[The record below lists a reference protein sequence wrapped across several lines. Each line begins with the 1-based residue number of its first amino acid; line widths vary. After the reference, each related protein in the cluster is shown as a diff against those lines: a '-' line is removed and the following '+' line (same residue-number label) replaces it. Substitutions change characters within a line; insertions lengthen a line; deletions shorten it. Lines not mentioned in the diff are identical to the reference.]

1 MRPSRYFF
9 AFFIAATLP
18 VIAGCAT
25 SEPRDYS
32 LYREHMPASVLVLP
46 PTNQSVEVNAGYSV
60 MSSVTTPLAA
70 AGYYVFPVAVVD
82 TYFKE
87 NGLATAAEMHGAPLD
102 KIRDVFGADAVLYL
116 DVKQYGQDYKVLWSE
131 AEVEIEAKL
140 VDTKTGVTIWDGRA
154 SGSESSNDGNT
165 DGGLLGLLAT
175 AALAQAIGTT
185 ADASHGLAVEA
196 NRRLILGSDGLL
208 LGPYH
213 EGGATDTRGRPP
225 AEAPATPEPGDQGEP
240 AESAAVTEIR

>member
-1 MRPSRYFF
+1 MRRLRNFSMIPT
-9 AFFIAATLP
+9 AITLLA
-18 VIAGCAT
+18 VAGCAT

-32 LYREHMPASVLVLP
+32 LYREHMPASILVLP
-46 PTNQSVEVNAGYSV
+46 PVNQSVEVNAGYSV

-116 DVKQYGQDYKVLWSE
+116 DVKQYGQEYNIVSSA
-131 AEVEIEAKL
+131 AEVDIEAKL
-140 VDTKTGVTIWDGRA
+140 VDTETGLTIWDGRA
-154 SGSESSNDGNT
+154 SGSDSSNGGNT

-185 ADASHGLAVEA
+185 ADASHGIAVEA
-196 NRRLILGSDGLL
+196 NRRLILGSEGLL

-213 EGGATDTRGRPP
+213 EGGAADMRGRPP
-225 AEAPATPEPGDQGEP
+225 EEAPATPEPTDQGEP
-240 AESAAVTEIR
+240 AESAAVTEIK